1 MDELKKRAPK
11 QAKLLEFLRDQI
23 TPSPKIAL
31 LKRLGVQ
38 STSCS
43 ALVEKG
49 LVEET
54 SSRQDRIAYD
64 DELNEVGTAVES
76 VDVVKLTDEQSVA
89 VESML
94 ASRDEGGF
102 KVHLLHGVTG
112 SGKTEVY
119 LRLMEAVLE
128 GDGGV
133 LFLVPEVSL
142 APRLLIGYAQGLIAW
157 VWTPLYGTAIFRMES
172 ALTRGRWLLMGVPG
186 LLWVLD
192 LLFMLQLKIC
202 SLLS

>member
-23 TPSPKIAL
+23 APSPKIAL

-64 DELNEVGTAVES
+64 DELN
-76 VDVVKLTDEQSVA
+76 
-89 VESML
+89 
-94 ASRDEGGF
+94 
-102 KVHLLHGVTG
+102 
-112 SGKTEVY
+112 
-119 LRLMEAVLE
+119 
-128 GDGGV
+128 
-133 LFLVPEVSL
+133 
-142 APRLLIGYAQGLIAW
+142 
-157 VWTPLYGTAIFRMES
+157 
-172 ALTRGRWLLMGVPG
+172 
-186 LLWVLD
+186 
-192 LLFMLQLKIC
+192 
-202 SLLS
+202 